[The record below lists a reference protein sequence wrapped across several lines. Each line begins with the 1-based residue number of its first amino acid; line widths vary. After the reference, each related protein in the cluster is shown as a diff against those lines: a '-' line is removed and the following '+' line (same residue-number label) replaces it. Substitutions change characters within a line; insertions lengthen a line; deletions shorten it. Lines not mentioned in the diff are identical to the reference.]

1 MKTMK
6 FSIYLTTA
14 VVVLY
19 TLLTQMGVSFPIVFM
34 LFIVSQI
41 VLVYMIYRI
50 LTDKYQTQRTFEDWY
65 GGKDVRRK
73 NQK

>member
-1 MKTMK
+1 MK